1 MQERMAAEGP
11 LSEAAF
17 KAALV
22 DLLRDHPAK
31 VWLARST
38 GQRLDT
44 LFSVGGAQG
53 EPIRNFDHLNGFY
66 LMGEGVTPDLLSPIH
81 ALFVRFCAS
90 HRTDATVHPHGRVI
104 DLHYQHHA
112 GTPAR
117 PVLTLHMPFS
127 VGT

>member
-1 MQERMAAEGP
+1 MNERTATEAPITEAE
-11 LSEAAF
+11 F
-17 KAALV
+17 KAALA

-44 LFSVGGAQG
+44 LFSVGAAQG
-53 EPIRNFDHLNGFY
+53 DPIRNFDHLNGFY

-90 HRTDATVHPHGRVI
+90 HRTDATVHPHGRLI

-117 PVLTLHMPFS
+117 QVLTLHMPFG
-127 VGT
+127 VRT